1 MQARAGLNNDQDEAV
16 AWDGHEVHKEK
27 EDEDPVLDGF
37 QSGKAS
43 EVEHGAELREVGQEH
58 DVRMEGILGWHS
70 PGAELRKNGSSCY

>member
-1 MQARAGLNNDQDEAV
+1 MQVRVGLNNDQDEAV

-43 EVEHGAELREVGQEH
+43 EVEHGAELCEVGQEH

-70 PGAELRKNGSSCY
+70 PGAELRINGNPGY